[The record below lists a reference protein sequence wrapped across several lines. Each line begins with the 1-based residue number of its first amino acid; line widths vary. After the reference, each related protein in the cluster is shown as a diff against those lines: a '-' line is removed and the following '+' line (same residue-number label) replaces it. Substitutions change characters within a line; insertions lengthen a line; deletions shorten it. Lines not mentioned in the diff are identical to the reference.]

1 MNNWHMN
8 NKIIDNKTDKSMLIL
23 PYTAINY
30 NRISYITAFLQKF
43 LAHKQKFA
51 FMITVK
57 PKSGVN
63 HKRPWSLRWKGV

>member
-1 MNNWHMN
+1 MFENKNNWHMN

-43 LAHKQKFA
+43 FG
-51 FMITVK
+51 T
-57 PKSGVN
+57 
-63 HKRPWSLRWKGV
+63 